1 MISVCAKS
9 RSPELC
15 YVAAFDV
22 FDKMP
27 ERDVVLWNSMI
38 TGYAQNGQSAMAIEL
53 FH

>member
-1 MISVCAKS
+1 VIFHNVS
-9 RSPELC
+9 
-15 YVAAFDV
+15 DV

-38 TGYAQNGQSAMAIEL
+38 TGYAQNGQSAIAIEL